1 MFRCLRGIVLIAALV
16 LDCGAAFAEDTTSAN
31 YVMAGCRAFLLPKIP
46 HDTNLNL
53 IAGVCAG
60 IVSGINYA
68 AADVCPPIGVT
79 SVQSVHIVV
88 NYIDGR
94 PARLNENF
102 NAIALE
108 ALRAAWP
115 CKK

>member
-1 MFRCLRGIVLIAALV
+1 MFRCLRSIALITAIILN
-16 LDCGAAFAEDTTSAN
+16 CGVAFAEDTTSAN

-46 HDTNLNL
+46 HDYNLSL

-68 AADVCPPIGVT
+68 AADVCPPKGVT
-79 SVQSVHIVV
+79 SVQSVRIVV

-102 NAIALE
+102 NALALE

-115 CKK
+115 CKN